1 MTDAP
6 LIAGLELGGTKCVAM
21 LASGP
26 DAVHEQV
33 RIPTTRPEETLA
45 ALEAVLDGWRGFSAI
60 GIGSFGPVSIDPRA
74 GDYGHVTSTPKPG
87 WANTSVARRFA
98 ARYDVP
104 VGFHTDVVGAALGE
118 ARWGA
123 GQGLDALAYVTVGT
137 GIGAGLIAGGRPV
150 DGLTHAELG
159 HIRVPRL
166 HGDDWSGMCP
176 FHGACVE
183 GLASGPAIAART
195 GIKGE
200 DLPADHPAWDSVVDA
215 LANLMTTLV
224 LTGVPRRIVL
234 GGGVLVGNPHLLP
247 RLRAATRLTLNG
259 YVVRPEL
266 DGMDTFLV
274 PAALGGDAGPLGAV
288 VLGAQALAERS
299 ERSFTRI

>member
-6 LIAGLELGGTKCVAM
+6 LIAALELGGTKCVAI

-26 DAVHEQV
+26 DAVHEEV
-33 RIPTTRPEETLA
+33 RIPTTRPEETLS
-45 ALEAVLDGWRGFSAI
+45 ALEAVLDGWRGFAAI
-60 GIGSFGPVSIDPRA
+60 GIGSFGPVSIDRHA
-74 GDYGHVTSTPKPG
+74 GDYGNITSTPKPG
-87 WANTSVARRFA
+87 WADTSVARRFA

-104 VGFHTDVVGAALGE
+104 VGFHTDVVAAALGE

-123 GQGLDALAYVTVGT
+123 GQGLDTLAYVTVGT
-137 GIGAGLIAGGRPV
+137 GIGVGMIAGGRPV

-166 HGDDWSGMCP
+166 PGDDWTGVCP

-195 GIKGE
+195 GVKGE
-200 DLPADHPAWDSVVDA
+200 ALGEDHPAWDSVVDA
-215 LANLMTTLV
+215 LANLMGMLV

-234 GGGVLVGNPHLLP
+234 GGGVLLGNPHLLP

-266 DGMDTFLV
+266 EDMGTYLV
-274 PAALGGDAGPLGAV
+274 PAALGAGAGSMGAV
-288 VLGAQALAERS
+288 VLGDQALAERV
-299 ERSFTRI
+299 ERGFTRV

>member
-6 LIAGLELGGTKCVAM
+6 LIAALELGGTKCVAI

-26 DAVHEQV
+26 DAVHEEV
-33 RIPTTRPEETLA
+33 RIPTTRPEETLS
-45 ALEAVLDGWRGFSAI
+45 ALEAVLDGWRGFAAI
-60 GIGSFGPVSIDPRA
+60 GIGSFGPVSIDRRA
-74 GDYGHVTSTPKPG
+74 GDYGNITSTPKPG
-87 WANTSVARRFA
+87 WADTSVARRFA

-104 VGFHTDVVGAALGE
+104 VGFHTDVVAAALGE

-123 GQGLDALAYVTVGT
+123 GQGLDTLAYVTVGT
-137 GIGAGLIAGGRPV
+137 GIGVGMIAGGRPV

-166 HGDDWSGMCP
+166 PGDDWTGVCP

-195 GIKGE
+195 RVKGE
-200 DLPADHPAWDSVVDA
+200 ELGEDHPAWDSVVDA
-215 LANLMTTLV
+215 LANLMGMLV

-234 GGGVLVGNPHLLP
+234 GGGVLLGNPHLLP

-266 DGMDTFLV
+266 EDMGTYLV
-274 PAALGGDAGPLGAV
+274 PAALGAGAGSMGAV
-288 VLGAQALAERS
+288 VLGDQALAERV
-299 ERSFTRI
+299 ERGFTRV

>member
-1 MTDAP
+1 MSDIP
-6 LIAGLELGGTKCVAM
+6 LVAALELGGTKCVAM

-26 DAVHEQV
+26 GAIHDEV
-33 RIPTTRPEETLA
+33 RVPTTRPEETLA
-45 ALEAVLDGWRGFSAI
+45 ALEAVLDGWRGFAAI
-60 GIGSFGPVSIDPRA
+60 GIASFGPISIDRQSR
-74 GDYGHVTSTPKPG
+74 DYGEITSTPKPG
-87 WANTSVARRFA
+87 WANTDVARRFA

-137 GIGAGLIAGGRPV
+137 GIGAGLIAHGQPV

-166 HGDDWSGMCP
+166 GDDDWGGVCP
-176 FHGACVE
+176 YHGACIE

-195 GIKGE
+195 GLKGE
-200 DLPADHPAWDSVVDA
+200 DIPADHPVWDSVVGA
-215 LANLMTTLV
+215 LATLMGTLT

-247 RLRAATRLTLNG
+247 RLRAATRSTLNG
-259 YVVRPEL
+259 YVARPEL
-266 DGMDTFLV
+266 EDMDTFLV
-274 PAALGGDAGPLGAV
+274 PAALGANAGPMGAV
-288 VLGAQALAERS
+288 VLGQQALAERS
-299 ERSFTRI
+299 ALPFTRV